1 MSFICDGCGKP
12 SPNGTPQT
20 KVATKTRQ
28 KTYTKV
34 VEGKYG
40 PKTMVLG
47 QGVEAVE
54 EKNLCVKCAKAL
66 DNLD

>member
-1 MSFICDGCGKP
+1 MSFRCEGCGKP
-12 SPNGTPQT
+12 SPKGTPQT
-20 KVATKTRQ
+20 KVVTKTRQ

-40 PKTMVLG
+40 PKTIVLG
-47 QGVEAVE
+47 QGRETVE
-54 EKNLCVKCAKAL
+54 EKNLCVSCVEAL